1 MRIIF
6 MGTPFFAVPSLKAL
20 TESKHNVAAI
30 VTKIDKPSGRGYQ
43 ITQSPVKKVA
53 SECKIP
59 ILQPKSI
66 KTPEF
71 EAELKGYN
79 PDIIIVSAYGKILPK
94 NILDLPSKG
103 CYNIHASLLPKY
115 RGAAPIHWA
124 LVNGEKETGITIM
137 KMVEELDAGDII
149 LTKKIYI
156 EENDNVGT
164 LHTKLS
170 HLGAEAII
178 EALELIESGK
188 AIPIPQDLSKSTF
201 APMIKKSDGAI
212 NWSYSSDN
220 IINLIRG
227 MNPWPGAYCNINTKM
242 IKVLKAQK
250 CEEVHATSFP
260 GIVVKMYK
268 DEGPVIKTGD
278 GAVVLLEVQPEN
290 KKVMSGKDFI
300 NGSYVHI
307 ADICGKVVFEQNE

>member
-20 TESKHNVAAI
+20 IELKHNVVAV
-30 VTKIDKPSGRGYQ
+30 VTKIDKPSGRGYE
-43 ITQSPVKKVA
+43 ITFSPVKKIA
-53 SECKIP
+53 LEHNIP
-59 ILQPKSI
+59 VIQPASI

-71 EAELKGYN
+71 ENTLKSYN

-94 NILDLPSKG
+94 NILDLPPFG

-124 LVNGEKETGITIM
+124 LVQGEKETGISIM
-137 KMVEELDAGDII
+137 KMVEELDAGDVI
-149 LTKKIYI
+149 LTKKIPI
-156 EENDNVGT
+156 EENDDAGT

-178 EALELIESGK
+178 KALELIESGK
-188 AIPIPQDLSKSTF
+188 AVPVAQDLSKSTF
-201 APMIKKSDGAI
+201 APMIKKSDGII
-212 NWSYSSDN
+212 NWSESSN
-220 IINLIRG
+220 KIINLIRG
-227 MNPWPGAYCNINTKM
+227 MNPWPGAYCNINNKM
-242 IKVLKAQK
+242 IKVLKAK
-250 CEEVHATSFP
+250 SCEEVHMTSFP

-290 KKVMSGKDFI
+290 KKPMSGKDFI
-300 NGSYVHI
+300 NGGYAHI
-307 ADICGKVVFEQNE
+307 GDTCGKVVFN